1 MKLLTFSTLFPNQEQ
16 PNHGIFVETRLKY
29 LVASGKASARV
40 VAPVPWFPSSAKRF
54 GNYGGYAR
62 VPRREQRHG
71 LEITHPR
78 YLSLP
83 KIGMSV
89 APFLLAQCAKR
100 EIGRILDE
108 GYDFDLIDAHYYYP
122 DGVAAVMLGK
132 HFNKPVVVTARGS
145 DINLL
150 PQFALPRRMILW
162 AARNAHA
169 SITVCQALKDE
180 MARLGV
186 APASVTPLRNGVDL
200 QRFGLLDRDA
210 IRAELGLQRFTLLS
224 VGLLAELKGHALIIG
239 ALPQLPDVNLMIA
252 GQGPDRA
259 RLEAQARELG
269 VADRV
274 TFLGSVPQPELKRYY
289 NAADALVL
297 ASSREGWAN
306 VLLESM
312 ACGTPVVASDVG
324 GSGELVTEPAAGVLM
339 RERSV
344 RGLVEAVH
352 ALRASAPARSAT
364 RGFAERFSWDATT
377 DGQLALFERIL
388 GTRQRR
394 VA

>member
-1 MKLLTFSTLFPNQEQ
+1 MKLLTFSTLFPNPEQ

-40 VAPVPWFPSSAKRF
+40 VAPVPWFPSSHARY
-54 GNYGGYAR
+54 GNYGRYAR
-62 VPRREQRHG
+62 VPRHEQRHG
-71 LEITHPR
+71 LQISHPR
-78 YLSLP
+78 YLTLP
-83 KIGMSV
+83 KVGMAV
-89 APFLLAQCAKR
+89 APLLLAQSARR

-108 GYDFDLIDAHYYYP
+108 GYDFDLIDAHYFYP

-132 HFNKPVVVTARGS
+132 YFNKPVVVTARGS

-150 PQFALPRRMILW
+150 PRFALPRRMILW
-162 AARNAHA
+162 AARNAQGT
-169 SITVCQALKDE
+169 ITVCQALKDE

-186 APASVTPLRNGVDL
+186 APEGVTPLRNGVDL
-200 QRFGLLDRDA
+200 QRFGLLDREG
-210 IRAELGLQRFTLLS
+210 IRRQLGLERYTLLS
-224 VGLLAELKGHALIIG
+224 VGLLAEHKGHALIIG
-239 ALPQLPDVNLMIA
+239 ALPKLPDVGLMIA

-269 VADRV
+269 VAGRV
-274 TFLGSVPQPELKRYY
+274 TFLGPVPQPELKRYY
-289 NAADALVL
+289 NAADAMVL

-324 GSGELVTEPAAGVLM
+324 GSGEVVTAPAAGVLM

-344 RGLVEAVH
+344 RGLVDAIE
-352 ALRASAPARSAT
+352 ALRAAAPARGDT
-364 RGFAERFSWDATT
+364 RAYAEQYSWDATT
-377 DGQLALFERIL
+377 EGQLALFNAIL
-388 GTRQRR
+388 EGR
-394 VA
+394 A